1 MSNAINIGYTSG
13 IFDLFH
19 IGHLNIL
26 RRAKLDCD
34 YLIAS
39 VVSDEVAF
47 EVKGRSPVV
56 PFDERLEIVRSM
68 KPVDAAVG
76 ELTTDK
82 MLMWEQLR
90 FSTIYKG
97 DDWKGT
103 DRGDKLERQFAEVG
117 VQVVYVPVTEHT
129 SSTRLRS
136 IVDDHED

>member
-117 VQVVYVPVTEHT
+117 VRVVYFPYTEHT

-136 IVDDHED
+136 IIDDHED

>member
-56 PFDERLEIVRSM
+56 PFDERLEIVRAM

-76 ELTTDK
+76 EMNTDK

-90 FSTIYKG
+90 FATIYKG

-117 VQVVYVPVTEHT
+117 VRVVYFPYTEHT

-136 IVDDHED
+136 IIDDHED

>member
-47 EVKGRSPVV
+47 EVRGRTPVV
-56 PFDERLEIVRSM
+56 PFDERLEIVRAM

-76 ELTTDK
+76 ELTTNK

-117 VQVVYVPVTEHT
+117 VRVVYFPYTEHT

-136 IVDDHED
+136 IIDDHED